1 MAQYQDISEQIEKL
15 VGGRD
20 NISHVTHCAT
30 RLRLVLKDN
39 KKADMEGLE
48 NIRLVKGVF
57 VAGDQ
62 LQMIFG
68 AGLVNN
74 IYDEFS
80 SYIGINSDSKIDD
93 ESSQGHQN
101 PLQRFMKALS
111 DVFIE
116 IMPCILAAALLMG
129 LSSLLTTKD
138 LFGAKSL
145 VEHVPGLA
153 GFNRVVSIASSGI
166 FALLPM
172 IVAYSATK
180 RFGGRASLGLAIGAV
195 MIHPNLSD
203 AYAVA
208 GGTAKA
214 EIANVF
220 GLT

>member
-30 RLRLVLKDN
+30 RLRLILKDN

-80 SYIGINSDSKIDD
+80 SYIGINSDSKFY
-93 ESSQGHQN
+93 E
-101 PLQRFMKALS
+101 
-111 DVFIE
+111 
-116 IMPCILAAALLMG
+116 G
-129 LSSLLTTKD
+129 LVRCL
-138 LFGAKSL
+138 
-145 VEHVPGLA
+145 
-153 GFNRVVSIASSGI
+153 
-166 FALLPM
+166 
-172 IVAYSATK
+172 Y
-180 RFGGRASLGLAIGAV
+180 
-195 MIHPNLSD
+195 
-203 AYAVA
+203 
-208 GGTAKA
+208 
-214 EIANVF
+214 
-220 GLT
+220 

>member
-93 ESSQGHQN
+93 ESSQDHQN
-101 PLQRFMKALS
+101 LLQRFMKALS

-138 LFGAKSL
+138 LFGAKCL
-145 VEHVPGLA
+145 VWL
-153 GFNRVVSIASSGI
+153 VSIVLS
-166 FALLPM
+166 ALLQQEFLRS
-172 IVAYSATK
+172 YQ
-180 RFGGRASLGLAIGAV
+180 
-195 MIHPNLSD
+195 
-203 AYAVA
+203 
-208 GGTAKA
+208 
-214 EIANVF
+214 
-220 GLT
+220 

>member
-30 RLRLVLKDN
+30 RLRLVLKYN

-80 SYIGINSDSKIDD
+80 NYIGINSDSKIVD

-116 IMPCILAAALLMG
+116 NYAMYLGCSASYGIVITLNDQG
-129 LSSLLTTKD
+129 SLW
-138 LFGAKSL
+138 GQ
-145 VEHVPGLA
+145 VH
-153 GFNRVVSIASSGI
+153 R
-166 FALLPM
+166 
-172 IVAYSATK
+172 
-180 RFGGRASLGLAIGAV
+180 
-195 MIHPNLSD
+195 
-203 AYAVA
+203 
-208 GGTAKA
+208 
-214 EIANVF
+214 
-220 GLT
+220 